1 MPSSV
6 LSTSIGSQIHK
17 KNIKNKFEFESLP
30 NDSNLTADFSS
41 KSSNIDCRITFVE
54 PNDIKKTETTEIN
67 KFLKLDTPSCKSF
80 TLLNQA
86 YVFPTSLEESVSKFQ
101 KFDGNKFFKKL
112 QISFYLL
119 ILYKL

>member
-1 MPSSV
+1 MYVYVCMCMCVCTCVHLYMCMCVCVCVCLCEICSLSV
-6 LSTSIGSQIHK
+6 YKLYQRQK
-17 KNIKNKFEFESLP
+17 QNIE
-30 NDSNLTADFSS
+30 
-41 KSSNIDCRITFVE
+41 FVE